1 MRAVTSAMV
10 LNMLKTFAVRA
21 PRMAIKKRSPRER
34 GASAIGFGMMED
46 IDKGG
51 QGGIIV
57 DMRVARTWRDA
68 GIYEMMYEHLI
79 DFAKKEEDIKYIRT
93 SVNKFPEGTDVK
105 EICKVEY
112 IAFEGDVE
120 TLRETLKSVPTME
133 ELPLSSVVDFKQR
146 HKRLMLRP
154 GVGENIL
161 TKGFFFAD
169 GDTYTL
175 CKDNLYEVD
184 EDSCVFV
191 DNNKPIQSISFGSD
205 VETDRAALYTIERG
219 ESAIESAD
227 SAARAPTA
235 RRERYARRHL
245 GDAFEHAQNLR
256 RESAEDGDQKTSAE
270 SAVSERGERRE
281 SAVRAP
287 KIGFGMM
294 EDIDKGGQGGIIV
307 DMRVARTWRDAGIYE
322 MMYEHL
328 IDFAKKEED
337 IKYIRTS
344 VNKFPEGTDVK
355 EICKVE
361 YIAFEGDVET
371 LRETLKSV
379 PAMEELPLSSV
390 VDFKQRHKRLMLR
403 PGVGENI
410 LTKGFFFADGDTYTL
425 CKDNL
430 YEVDEDSCVFV
441 DNNKP
446 IQSISFG
453 SDVETDRAALYT
465 IEVNTKNIELM
476 KSHILKQMQ
485 SACVVAEGQIVFSVL
500 TLGFE
505 DEIRAFLKGIEG
517 LEEAE
522 QYKES
527 VVWSK
532 ILLHSD

>member
-1 MRAVTSAMV
+1 MASVEGVTIRPA
-10 LNMLKTFAVRA
+10 LF
-21 PRMAIKKRSPRER
+21 
-34 GASAIGFGMMED
+34 ED
-46 IDKGG
+46 LEKILQID
-51 QGGIIV
+51 
-57 DMRVARTWRDA
+57 VA
-68 GIYEMMYEHLI
+68 
-79 DFAKKEEDIKYIRT
+79 EEDLK
-93 SVNKFPEGTDVK
+93 NKEFD
-105 EICKVEY
+105 
-112 IAFEGDVE
+112 D
-120 TLRETLKSVPTME
+120 LKDDLE
-133 ELPLSSVVDFKQR
+133 
-146 HKRLMLRP
+146 
-154 GVGENIL
+154 
-161 TKGFFFAD
+161 
-169 GDTYTL
+169 
-175 CKDNLYEVD
+175 D
-184 EDSCVFV
+184 EDDF
-191 DNNKPIQSISFGSD
+191 DD
-205 VETDRAALYTIERG
+205 DETYLF
-219 ESAIESAD
+219 
-227 SAARAPTA
+227 
-235 RRERYARRHL
+235 L
-245 GDAFEHAQNLR
+245 
-256 RESAEDGDQKTSAE
+256 AETE
-270 SAVSERGERRE
+270 TEV
-281 SAVRAP
+281 
-287 KIGFGMM
+287 IGFGMM

-390 VDFKQRHKRLMLR
+390 VDYKQRHMRLMLR

-410 LTKGFFFADGDTYTL
+410 LTNGFFFADGDTYTL

-505 DEIRAFLKGIEG
+505 DEIRAFLAGIEG

-532 ILLHSD
+532 IPLNSD